1 MLYPRCA
8 QVPHPFTI
16 AKGPPRA
23 KGYSTV
29 TPDRFEILAVRE
41 LRKVGF
47 DLGQVRV
54 HRRSELAEPESGFV
68 LELVVSVRRPGTTWA
83 RRALVVCRKQLRAVE
98 RDVIESVKSRLADAQ
113 ADAALVFVTTDF
125 SAEAIAAAEETGIAL
140 LRVVDGRSAYNTG
153 DHYPAWLPAHLA
165 QLVDRDAAGQ
175 PRARLLEAGLLE
187 TIVAHLE
194 RAISNER
201 K

>member
-1 MLYPRCA
+1 MVLLCA
-8 QVPHPFTI
+8 SAIHHCEVDAASQGLCP
-16 AKGPPRA
+16 
-23 KGYSTV
+23 V
-29 TPDRFEILAVRE
+29 TPDRFEILVVRE

-47 DLGQVRV
+47 DLGPVRV

-68 LELVVSVRRPGTTWA
+68 LELIVSLRQPGTTWA
-83 RRALVVCRKQLRAVE
+83 RRALVVCRNQLRAVE
-98 RDVIESVKSRLADAQ
+98 RDVIESVQARLADAQ
-113 ADAALVFVTTDF
+113 ANAALVFVTTDF
-125 SAEAIAAAEETGIAL
+125 SAEAIAAAGETGIAL

-175 PRARLLEAGLLE
+175 LRARLLEPGQAE
-187 TIVAHLE
+187 TIVAQLE
-194 RAISNER
+194 RAINNER